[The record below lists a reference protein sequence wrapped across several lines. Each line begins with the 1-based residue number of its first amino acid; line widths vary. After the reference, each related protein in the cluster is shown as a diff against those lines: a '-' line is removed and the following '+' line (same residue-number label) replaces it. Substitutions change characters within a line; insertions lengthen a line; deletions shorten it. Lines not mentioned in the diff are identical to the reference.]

1 MYIIRSK
8 NGIMMS
14 VGVSVKNWMIG
25 ALGKMI
31 IGGLVVHVSGLVV
44 HVIASAIKHV
54 KLMNFYCS
62 CGICLSGI

>member
-8 NGIMMS
+8 NEIMMS

-25 ALGKMI
+25 ALGKTI
-31 IGGLVVHVSGLVV
+31 IRGLVV

-62 CGICLSGI
+62 CRICLSGI